1 MACLDF
7 LRDNGRTLALNPFR
21 MAFTQ
26 REEILYL
33 SVTLGLGE
41 PPGLYSPTAAIG
53 ENCEGN

>member
-33 SVTLGLGE
+33 CVTLGLGE
-41 PPGLYSPTAAIG
+41 PSGLDSPTAAIG
-53 ENCEGN
+53 EDCEGN